1 MPIHPNQALS
11 DMFAMGLT
19 AENYRLLY
27 RRSKQHFAPI
37 WPSYD
42 VLEKVKNELQP
53 RDITVI
59 PRPHLEVT
67 ASLQSVCQFQLEGIF
82 LDPQVKAR
90 FLLFAQA
97 GFQMR
102 FVVKIGADGMGTLK
116 VYFGADEEGSS
127 LFASSFAP
135 IALNASNGQDF
146 ARIYDNNRVNA
157 SSSHC
162 YLRLKHEKEVK
173 TISQKERDRLLGEVE
188 DLVPIVIEGFS
199 ITVDVL
205 CTCCDGKLKN
215 HWCDVGM
222 NSCYVCGAGPS
233 ELGLEWHE
241 KFARNPLDRI
251 RFGISLLH
259 GFMRSFG
266 WLLKGCVYRDFKK
279 YEANED
285 ERKMYVQPRNLE
297 MEASL
302 FEFSC

>member
-1 MPIHPNQALS
+1 MY
-11 DMFAMGLT
+11 AMDLT
-19 AENYRLLY
+19 AANYRLL
-27 RRSKQHFAPI
+27 RKRSSEQSAPI

-42 VLEKVKNELQP
+42 LLDKAKNVLQP
-53 RDITVI
+53 QDIVVT
-59 PRPHLEVT
+59 PPPHLEVKV
-67 ASLQSVCQFQLEGIF
+67 SLQSVCNFQLEGIF
-82 LDPQVKAR
+82 LDPLVKAR
-90 FLLFAQA
+90 FLMFASA
-97 GFQMR
+97 GFKMS
-102 FVVKIGADGMGTLK
+102 FVVKIGSDGLGAVK
-116 VYFGADEEGSS
+116 VYLGNDKEGTSV
-127 LFASSFAP
+127 FATTFAP
-135 IALNASNGQDF
+135 IALNASKDKDF
-146 ARIYDNNRVNA
+146 ARIYDNSRVNA

-162 YLRLKHEKEVK
+162 YLRLRHEKEVK
-173 TISQKERDRLLGEVE
+173 DISQKERDRLLSEVE
-188 DLVPIVIEGFS
+188 DLVPIVIEGIP
-199 ITVDVL
+199 ITVEVL

-222 NSCYVCGAGPS
+222 NCCYVCGAGPS

-266 WLLKGCVYRDFKK
+266 WLLKGCVYRDFKS

-285 ERKMYVQPRNLE
+285 QRKMYVQPRNLE